1 MLHDEIRASCAEREI
16 TYETIPFTDEAF
28 PIRVL
33 PDLVTRR
40 TVLTG
45 PPRRISWH
53 EQMEFLYVLEGSLI
67 CECDFHEYRCR
78 AGDVV
83 VINPC
88 EPHAVYYDGTTA
100 RYHCVM
106 IDTRLCSSPD
116 DAAMR
121 RFIDPITDRRVRFR
135 HVLQSKQAAAHILD
149 ELVRETERADQGYEL
164 AVKGD
169 LLRLIAHLYR
179 YETTDSALRHN
190 AKQAISPALRYIADH
205 YAQSIPLSALAAA
218 CCMNESYFCRRF
230 RACTGRTAVRY
241 LNEYRL
247 TKAKALLLTT
257 EYSVAEIAAATGFD
271 DSSYFTRKFKEF
283 YHISPTG
290 MRNDRAAGT
299 KHEED
304 TI

>member
-1 MLHDEIRASCAEREI
+1 MLIDNVRADCAEREV

-33 PDLVTRR
+33 PALVTRP
-40 TVLTG
+40 TVLDAQ
-45 PPRRISWH
+45 PRRISWH
-53 EQMEFLYVLEGSLI
+53 EQMEFLYVLEGSLV
-67 CECDFHEYRCR
+67 CECDFHEYRCH

-88 EPHAVYYDGTTA
+88 EPHAVYYDGRAA
-100 RYHCVM
+100 RYHCIM

-135 HVLQSKQAAAHILD
+135 HVLQSREAAGQMLD
-149 ELVRETERADQGYEL
+149 ELVRENERGEVGCEL
-164 AVKGD
+164 AIKGV

-179 YETTDSALRHN
+179 HEVTDDARRQDAQSMLA
-190 AKQAISPALRYIADH
+190 PALRYIADH
-205 YAQSIPLSALAAA
+205 YAHSITLSALAGA

-230 RACTGRTAVRY
+230 RAATGRTAVQY

-257 EYSVAEIAAATGFD
+257 EYSVCEIAAATGFD

-283 YHISPTG
+283 YHISPTA
-290 MRNDRAAGT
+290 MRHGGAAGP
-299 KHEED
+299 KSKED
-304 TI
+304 TL

>member
-1 MLHDEIRASCAEREI
+1 MLTPPIIAPQADREI

-33 PDLVTRR
+33 PDLVTRP
-40 TVLTG
+40 TALQAS
-45 PPRRISWH
+45 PRRISWH
-53 EQMEFLYVLEGSLI
+53 EQMEFLYILEGSLI
-67 CECDFHEYRCR
+67 CECDFHEYRCH

-88 EPHAVYYDGTTA
+88 EPHALYYADRPA

-121 RFIDPITDRRVRFR
+121 RFIDPITERRVRFR
-135 HVLQSKQAAAHILD
+135 HLLHGKEVAASILG
-149 ELVRETERADQGYEL
+149 ELIRENEQGEPGYEL

-169 LLRLIAHLYR
+169 LLRLVAHLYR
-179 YETTDSALRHN
+179 CETADCTPSHEAQ
-190 AKQAISPALRYIADH
+190 QAISPALRYIADH
-205 YAQSIPLSALAAA
+205 YAQSISLSSLAAA

-257 EYSVAEIAAATGFD
+257 DYSVAAIAAATGFD
-271 DSSYFTRKFKEF
+271 DSGYFARKFKEI
-283 YHISPTG
+283 YHITPSA
-290 MRNDRAAGT
+290 MRQSCAPGQQN
-299 KHEED
+299 KED
-304 TI
+304 NV

>member
-1 MLHDEIRASCAEREI
+1 MLHDDIRAECAEREI

-33 PDLVTRR
+33 TELVTRPA
-40 TVLTG
+40 VLDDQ
-45 PPRRISWH
+45 PRRISWH
-53 EQMEFLYVLEGSLI
+53 EQMEFLYVLEGSLV

-88 EPHAVYYDGTTA
+88 EPHAVYYDSCPA
-100 RYHCVM
+100 RYHCIM

-121 RFIDPITDRRVRFR
+121 RFIDPITERRVRFR
-135 HVLQSKQAAAHILD
+135 HVLYGKQVAAGILD
-149 ELVRETERADQGYEL
+149 ELVRETGRSELGYEL
-164 AVKGD
+164 AVKGH

-179 YETTDSALRHN
+179 HEATDSAPRSG
-190 AKQAISPALRYIADH
+190 AKQAIAPALRYIADH
-205 YAQSIPLSALAAA
+205 YDQEVSLSALAAA

-241 LNEYRL
+241 VNEYRL

-257 EYSVAEIAAATGFD
+257 SYSVAEIAAATGFD
-271 DSSYFTRKFKEF
+271 DSGYFARKFKEF
-283 YHISPTG
+283 YHISPTA
-290 MRNDRAAGT
+290 MRNGEADGQEN
-299 KHEED
+299 KED
-304 TI
+304 FL

>member
-1 MLHDEIRASCAEREI
+1 MLKDDIRADCAEREV

-33 PDLVTRR
+33 PELVTRP
-40 TVLTG
+40 TVLDMH
-45 PPRRISWH
+45 PRRISWH
-53 EQMEFLYVLEGSLI
+53 EQMEFLYVLEGSLV
-67 CECDFHEYRCR
+67 CECDFHEYRCH

-88 EPHAVYYDGTTA
+88 EPHAVYYDGCAA
-100 RYHCVM
+100 RYHCIM

-135 HVLQSKQAAAHILD
+135 NVL
-149 ELVRETERADQGYEL
+149 VGRETAASMLDDLIRENERGEPGYEL

-179 YETTDSALRHN
+179 HEMTDSAPRQSAQH
-190 AKQAISPALRYIADH
+190 AISPALRYIADH
-205 YAQSIPLSALAAA
+205 YAHAIALSDLAAA

-230 RACTGRTAVRY
+230 RACTGRTAVQY
-241 LNEYRL
+241 VNEYRL

-271 DSSYFTRKFKEF
+271 DSSYFTRKFKEQ
-283 YHISPTG
+283 YHISPTA
-290 MRNDRAAGT
+290 MRNDSTRGPST
-299 KHEED
+299 KED
-304 TI
+304 TL